1 MKHGNNGTYKV
12 LTIDGEGEVRA
23 DKKVYKTFEGA
34 VRRLQQL
41 VLFEEQQLLA
51 GFGEAHEYRIKT
63 IA

>member
-1 MKHGNNGTYKV
+1 MKHGNTCTYKV
-12 LTIDGEGEVRA
+12 LKIGRTTIET

-34 VRRLQQL
+34 VRHLQQL

-51 GFGEAHEYRIKT
+51 GFGEAHEYRIAK